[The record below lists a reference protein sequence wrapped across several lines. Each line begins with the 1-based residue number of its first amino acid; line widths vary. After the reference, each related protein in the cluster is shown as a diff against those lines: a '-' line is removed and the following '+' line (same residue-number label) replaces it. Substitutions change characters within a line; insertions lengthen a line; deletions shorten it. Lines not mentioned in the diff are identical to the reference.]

1 MDSQRVDVVSS
12 GLRFRVDCAVHCLR
26 RLDFVVKYTRENH
39 PDVASK
45 FLAELEHVGRGA
57 KVAYSNIAVELSSL
71 ERSLKATQTKLTK
84 VKDVAGKLY
93 AQLQARVEEYSVKIQ
108 QMGEKVK
115 NMEAA
120 RKEVLVR
127 FGEDPKS
134 GELGELFQSVVDFI
148 SSWEAAASLLDA
160 EAKTS
165 GSSSGHA
172 GGSSDS
178 GSSRDAAG
186 QALDGNKLEH
196 KLADMKAGTFRRR
209 AGSAVGATD
218 AVSPATEDRSARQ
231 KELERERL
239 RRR

>member
-1 MDSQRVDVVSS
+1 M
-12 GLRFRVDCAVHCLR
+12 
-26 RLDFVVKYTRENH
+26 KYTRENH

-108 QMGEKVK
+108 KMGEKVK
-115 NMEAA
+115 SMEAA

-134 GELGELFQSVVDFI
+134 GELGELFQSVVDFM
-148 SSWEAAASLLDA
+148 SSWEAAASLLDT

-165 GSSSGHA
+165 GSSSGQA
-172 GGSSDS
+172 GGSSS
-178 GSSRDAAG
+178 AA
-186 QALDGNKLEH
+186 AAEPLDDGNKLEH

-209 AGSAVGATD
+209 AGSAVGAAD
-218 AVSPATEDRSARQ
+218 AVGPATDDRSARQ